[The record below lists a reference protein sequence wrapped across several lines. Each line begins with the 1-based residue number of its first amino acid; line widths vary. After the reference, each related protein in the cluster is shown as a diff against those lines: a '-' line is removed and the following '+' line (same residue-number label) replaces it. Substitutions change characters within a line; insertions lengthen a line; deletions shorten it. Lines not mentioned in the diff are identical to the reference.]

1 MIKLISSKAACF
13 LCKEDDKETLKLY
26 EYAIYI
32 VLSAILHI
40 VTIIILGV
48 CFNMLIESIVFYGS
62 FISIRK
68 FAGGYHAKTPTRCYL
83 FSIISSIIILSL
95 IALIN
100 SINSCV
106 VMIVLTVIELFCVV
120 LIFMMPPLDTE
131 NKPLNRNEKKVY
143 KKITCII
150 SISVFLLSLLFII
163 FNLKSIGDS
172 LGFGIVMSLFVLIMR
187 KVQIIFCNNILRANN
202 VVDTDN
208 NEILCN

>member
-1 MIKLISSKAACF
+1 MFKLISNKAACF
-13 LCKEDDKETLKLY
+13 LCKDDDEETLELY

-40 VTIIILGV
+40 VTIVILGL

-83 FSIISSIIILSL
+83 FSIVSSIIILCL

-100 SINSCV
+100 SINSCA

-120 LIFMMPPLDTE
+120 LIFMISPLDTE
-131 NKPLNRNEKKVY
+131 NNPLNSNEKKVY
-143 KKITCII
+143 RKNACII
-150 SISVFLLSLLFII
+150 SIGVFLLSILFIVL
-163 FNLKSIGDS
+163 NLKDIGVS
-172 LGFGIVMSLFVLIMR
+172 LGIGIVMSVYVLIMR
-187 KVQIIFCNNILRANN
+187 KIKMVFSTITF
-202 VVDTDN
+202 
-208 NEILCN
+208 E

>member
-13 LCKEDDKETLKLY
+13 LCNEDDEETFELY

-40 VTIIILGV
+40 ITIILLSL
-48 CFNMLIESIVFYGS
+48 CFSMLIEGVVFYAS

-68 FAGGYHAKTPTRCYL
+68 FAGGYHAKNSTRCYL
-83 FSIISSIIILSL
+83 FSIVSSIIILYS

-120 LIFMMPPLDTE
+120 LIFMISPLDTE
-131 NKPLNRNEKKVY
+131 NNPLNSNEKKVY
-143 KKITCII
+143 RKNACII
-150 SISVFLLSLLFII
+150 SIGVFLLSLLFIVL
-163 FNLKSIGDS
+163 NLKGVGVS
-172 LGFGIVMSLFVLIMR
+172 LGIGIVMSVFVLIIR
-187 KVQIIFCNNILRANN
+187 KIEMVFGAKY
-202 VVDTDN
+202 V
-208 NEILCN
+208 

>member
-1 MIKLISSKAACF
+1 MIKFISRRAACF
-13 LCKEDDKETLKLY
+13 LCNEDDEETLELY

-32 VLSAILHI
+32 ALSAILHI